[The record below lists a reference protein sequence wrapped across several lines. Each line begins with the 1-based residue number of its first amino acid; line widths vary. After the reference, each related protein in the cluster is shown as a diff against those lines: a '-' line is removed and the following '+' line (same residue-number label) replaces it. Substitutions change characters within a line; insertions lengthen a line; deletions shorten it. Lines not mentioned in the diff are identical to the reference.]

1 MKRKDSN
8 LGPGTG
14 KIVGNKVSIVIPTH
28 NRASLLRCAL
38 SCAQSQTLRDKE
50 IVVVVDG
57 STDDTLSMLE
67 AHFPEVK
74 VVHHETPRGP
84 SAARNAGIAA
94 ASGDW
99 IFFHDD
105 DDLMH
110 PSHLA
115 ELLAAT
121 LAAPPKSLVAGR
133 SRDFAVLGNDVVFG
147 PPIWTAAERPDT
159 DTLIQF
165 LEPTALRTL
174 THTTILWPRR
184 LFDTEK
190 WDETLSFYEDF
201 DLCGRAILSG
211 LHVIG
216 REVGMYYIR
225 VHAAPRLTSAQ
236 DDTNQLLWAARFW
249 LKWATILRD
258 RPEHR
263 ACAEALRNG
272 LMDCLIR
279 LSNLP
284 AGQSCLP
291 QLAAAFREWGG
302 ERYYV
307 TPRPGTPLKRTIG
320 DAVLNVAG
328 FRTLHLLLDVAEA
341 LRRKE
346 KPYLDR
352 LQAPANEADRQDAL
366 YIGNYE
372 AEVGLQAASVRS
384 RPTMASRASR

>member
-1 MKRKDSN
+1 M
-8 LGPGTG
+8 
-14 KIVGNKVSIVIPTH
+14 GNRVSIVIPTH
-28 NRASLLRCAL
+28 NRASLLRRAL
-38 SCAQSQTLRDKE
+38 VCVQSQTLRDKE

-57 STDDTLSMLE
+57 STDDTLSML
-67 AHFPEVK
+67 ATSFPEVK
-74 VVHHETPRGP
+74 VVHHPSSKGP
-84 SAARNAGIAA
+84 SAARNAGVAV
-94 ASGDW
+94 ASGEW

-121 LAAPPKSLVAGR
+121 LAAPPQSLVAGR
-133 SRDFAVLGNDVVFG
+133 SRDFAVRDDSIVFS
-147 PPIWTAAERPDT
+147 PPVWTAAERSDT

-165 LEPTALRTL
+165 LEPTALRTI

-184 LFDTEK
+184 LFDTET

-225 VHAAPRLTSAQ
+225 VHGAPRITHAG
-236 DDTNQLLWAARFW
+236 DDTNQLLWSARYW
-249 LKWATILRD
+249 LKWAAILRD
-258 RPEHR
+258 HPEHR

-272 LMDCLIR
+272 LMDSLIR
-279 LSNLP
+279 LSIVA
-284 AGQSCLP
+284 AGRSYMP

-307 TPRPGTPLKRTIG
+307 TPPPRSPLKRKLG
-320 DAVLNVAG
+320 DAVLNLAG
-328 FRTLHLLLDVAEA
+328 FRALHLMLAGAEK
-341 LRRKE
+341 LRRRE
-346 KPYLDR
+346 APYLDR
-352 LQAPANEADRQDAL
+352 LEAPANEADRQDAF
-366 YIGNYE
+366 YIGKYEGE
-372 AEVGLQAASVRS
+372 AEDQTAAERS
-384 RPTMASRASR
+384 RATIASSASR

>member
-1 MKRKDSN
+1 M
-8 LGPGTG
+8 
-14 KIVGNKVSIVIPTH
+14 GNKVSIVIPTH
-28 NRASLLRCAL
+28 NRAALLQRAL
-38 SCAQSQTLRDKE
+38 VCAQSQTLRDKE
-50 IVVVVDG
+50 IVVVDDG
-57 STDDTLSMLE
+57 STDNTRAML
-67 AHFPEVK
+67 AARFPGVK
-74 VVHHETPRGP
+74 VVRHESSRGP
-84 SAARNAGIAA
+84 SAARNSGIAA

-115 ELLAAT
+115 ELLAAA
-121 LAAPPKSLVAGR
+121 LAAPPNSLVAGR

-147 PPIWTAAERPDT
+147 PAIWTAAERSDT

-165 LEPTALRTL
+165 LEPTALRTI

-211 LHVIG
+211 LHVIS

-225 VHAAPRLTSAQ
+225 VHAAPRLTSAE
-236 DDTNQLLWAARFW
+236 DNTNQLLWSARFW

-272 LMDCLIR
+272 LMDCQIR
-279 LSNLP
+279 LSGLSV
-284 AGQSCLP
+284 GQPYMPL
-291 QLAAAFREWGG
+291 LAAAFRQWGG
-302 ERYYV
+302 TRYYV
-307 TPRPGTPLKRTIG
+307 TPQPRNRLKRALGNTVVN
-320 DAVLNVAG
+320 AAG
-328 FRTLHLLLDVAEA
+328 FSALRLLLGVVDA
-341 LRRKE
+341 LRTRE
-346 KPYLDR
+346 KPYLDT
-352 LQAPANEADRQDAL
+352 LLAPVTEADRQDASH
-366 YIGNYE
+366 IKSCE
-372 AEVGLQAASVRS
+372 AVPQVAAGRN
-384 RPTMASRASR
+384 RATMASSASR

>member
-1 MKRKDSN
+1 M
-8 LGPGTG
+8 
-14 KIVGNKVSIVIPTH
+14 GNRISIVIPTH
-28 NRASLLRCAL
+28 NRAPLLRRAL
-38 SCAQSQTLRDKE
+38 VCAQSQTLRDRE

-57 STDDTLSMLE
+57 STDDTLSMLD
-67 AHFPEVK
+67 AHFPNVK
-74 VVHHETPRGP
+74 VVHHESPKGP
-84 SAARNAGIAA
+84 SASRNAGIAA

-115 ELLAAT
+115 ELLAAA
-121 LAAPPKSLVAGR
+121 LAAPPNSLVAGR
-133 SRDFAVLGNDVVFG
+133 SRDFAILGDDVTFG
-147 PPIWTAAERPDT
+147 PTIWTAAERSDT

-165 LEPTALRTL
+165 LEPTALRTI

-201 DLCGRAILSG
+201 DLCCRAILSG

-225 VHAAPRLTSAQ
+225 VHAAPRLTSAK
-236 DDTNQLLWAARFW
+236 DDTNQLLWSARFW
-249 LKWATILRD
+249 LKWARILRD

-284 AGQSCLP
+284 GQTYLP

-307 TPRPGTPLKRTIG
+307 TPRPRNPLKRALG
-320 DAVLNVAG
+320 DTVLNVAG
-328 FRTLHLLLDVAEA
+328 FPALHLLLRVVDTF
-341 LRRKE
+341 RRKE
-346 KPYLDR
+346 APYLDT
-352 LQAPANEADRQDAL
+352 LQPPASEADRQDAL
-366 YIGNYE
+366 HIANYE
-372 AEVGLQAASVRS
+372 AEARLQPAADRS